1 MCALEGV
8 CALHVAKGC
17 TSLSLTADSVACM
30 LRVGEGGGRRRTD
43 IHHSLPAPPA
53 LLNSS
58 QPRFYPSVSNQ
69 RRIRTKKLRKSPG
82 QVKLRSSITPG
93 TVLILLT
100 GRHKGKVGG
109 ARGHGG
115 GVAQG

>member
-1 MCALEGV
+1 M
-8 CALHVAKGC
+8 LHVCCVWVKVAAEGA
-17 TSLSLTADSVACM
+17 LTFII
-30 LRVGEGGGRRRTD
+30 LF
-43 IHHSLPAPPA
+43 PAPPA

-93 TVLILLT
+93 AVLILLT

-109 ARGHGG
+109 ARGHGD